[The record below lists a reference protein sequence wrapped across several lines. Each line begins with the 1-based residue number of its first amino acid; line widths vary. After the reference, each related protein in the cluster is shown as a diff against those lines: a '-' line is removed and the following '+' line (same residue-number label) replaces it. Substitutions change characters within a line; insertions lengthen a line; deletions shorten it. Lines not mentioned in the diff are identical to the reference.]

1 MIYAMSDI
9 HGCIEAFEK
18 SLSFVNLADGH
29 STLVLCGDYCDR
41 GPASL
46 EVYQRIMQLQRDCP
60 GQVIALRG
68 NHEEML
74 LEYCAMVGDPVF
86 TQGWILADSNLAT
99 ARSFLEE
106 GEFSQVKH
114 LLMRRKFEEAYRFVV
129 DCMKTSHADVLS
141 WIRKLPYYYETSQ
154 QVFVHAGID
163 EDAGD
168 LWRIGTPEEAFTT
181 MQPDFVGH
189 KFELD
194 IISGHIATETVSGIA
209 GYEGAWHDGAS
220 HFYIDGGVMKTGHV
234 PVLAYDENT
243 GEYWEMWP
251 HKRRLQQRVQPT
263 RQPTAPRQQAKP

>member
-141 WIRKLPYYYETSQ
+141 WIRKLPVKKPRNCLLICRIEYCRKTSACTTC
-154 QVFVHAGID
+154 FVCKFQSVECI
-163 EDAGD
+163 
-168 LWRIGTPEEAFTT
+168 RIRF
-181 MQPDFVGH
+181 FKV
-189 KFELD
+189 
-194 IISGHIATETVSGIA
+194 
-209 GYEGAWHDGAS
+209 
-220 HFYIDGGVMKTGHV
+220 
-234 PVLAYDENT
+234 
-243 GEYWEMWP
+243 
-251 HKRRLQQRVQPT
+251 
-263 RQPTAPRQQAKP
+263 